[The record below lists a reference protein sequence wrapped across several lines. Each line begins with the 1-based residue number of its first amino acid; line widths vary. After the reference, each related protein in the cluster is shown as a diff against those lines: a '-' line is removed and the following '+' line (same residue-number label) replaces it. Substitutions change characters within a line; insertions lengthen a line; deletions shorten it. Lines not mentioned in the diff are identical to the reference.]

1 MSICHL
7 TSLVL
12 TQVARSFTT
21 PQCERWDAKMMWWW
35 LWFSDWWVCWPS
47 NPHRLRHASKQR
59 NRETW
64 EHVCRPQPLLKRWDW
79 VNAGDWGMWGK
90 LPTRHKSLEP
100 VLPFSHLGSSDMS
113 ISQFHWLTQWLMDHT
128 HTSTTVFYLWMVCNT
143 SYLIPLWRVSINQ
156 VQCHWIICKQGGRN
170 VVGP

>member
-1 MSICHL
+1 
-7 TSLVL
+7 
-12 TQVARSFTT
+12 
-21 PQCERWDAKMMWWW
+21 MMWWW

-47 NPHRLRHASKQR
+47 NPHRLGHASKQR

-90 LPTRHKSLEP
+90 LPTRRKSLEP

-113 ISQFHWLTQWLMDHT
+113 ISQFHWLTQRLRNHIHQHNGLSPLNGLQHFLSNPTLMSVNEPGSIPLSHVQAGREERSRPLDHQNDYDLVDQE
-128 HTSTTVFYLWMVCNT
+128 STTCTW
-143 SYLIPLWRVSINQ
+143 
-156 VQCHWIICKQGGRN
+156 K
-170 VVGP
+170 